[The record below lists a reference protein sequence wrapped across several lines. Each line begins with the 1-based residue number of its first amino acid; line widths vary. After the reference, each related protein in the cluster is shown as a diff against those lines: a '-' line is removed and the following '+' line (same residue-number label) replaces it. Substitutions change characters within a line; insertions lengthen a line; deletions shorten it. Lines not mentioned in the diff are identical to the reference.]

1 MEDLKSLLKDWF
13 GQEELLGRILEK
25 LGPEKTSEVLG
36 KIAEEEG
43 IKETLIFNRKENEN

>member
-13 GQEELLGRILEK
+13 GQDELLGRILAK
-25 LGPEKTSEVLG
+25 LGSEKTSEVLG
-36 KIAEEEG
+36 QIAEEEG